1 MASADEGL
9 KSEQMKVAL
18 AEALAGASEDSSDQ
32 LEAMLAR
39 YGGLPS
45 AKPNMRLAAAFG
57 AEVANF
63 TTRPVTKLLR
73 KFSGIETIEDDPK
86 TFLPVAAAHAW
97 AAMIH
102 AGRDVNNAWSELADI
117 ASDER
122 IPVKLGVL
130 DAVAAL
136 AVREGG
142 GDVMVERAN
151 EWLEIEEREIRYGAL
166 STAIEVL
173 GDGRV
178 LAGLGDHAALFDFLS
193 RALLEMADAPR
204 SASRSTLR
212 RRVMTALPRTL
223 AAVIAAFDAAD
234 EAQSWFRGECERADD
249 EDVREILS
257 ATIVRLRQSG
267 SSQRSSLTDGLRA
280 ALEASAKP
288 LRHAARVRPGTARGK
303 NSRKIR

>member
-9 KSEQMKVAL
+9 KNEQMKVAL
-18 AEALAGASEDSSDQ
+18 AEALAGSSAP

-45 AKPNMRLAAAFG
+45 SKPNFKLAAAFG
-57 AEVANF
+57 AELANH

-73 KFSGIETIEDDPK
+73 KFSGQETIEDDPM

-97 AAMIH
+97 AAMVH
-102 AGRDVNNAWSELADI
+102 AERDVDTAWSELADI

-130 DAVAAL
+130 DAVLQL
-136 AVREGG
+136 AVRDGG
-142 GDVMVERAN
+142 GDMLVERAT

-178 LAGLGDHAALFDFLS
+178 LAGCGDHDALFEFLS
-193 RALLEMADAPR
+193 QSLLEMADAPR

-212 RRVMTALPRTL
+212 RRVLTALPKTL
-223 AAVIAAFDAAD
+223 ASVVATFDGGQ
-234 EAQSWFRGECERADD
+234 EAETWFRGECERAED

-267 SSQRSSLTDGLRA
+267 SGQRSSLGDGLRA
-280 ALEASAKP
+280 VLTGSAKP
-288 LRHAARVRPGTARGK
+288 LRHADRVRPGTARGK